1 MRLSTKGR
9 YAVTAMIDLALHQE
23 ESQLVSLAEISEVQG
38 ISLSY
43 LEQLFARL
51 RRYDIVK
58 GVRGPGGGYRLAR
71 PASDISIADI
81 INAVDEKLDATRC
94 AGHENCQDG
103 RKCITH
109 ELWFDLSQRIYGF
122 LHNVSLQEVVSSA
135 EVKRLCREQDQR
147 IHFRKLSQV
156 DKQADK
162 ANTMETSAMEK
173 P

>member
-9 YAVTAMIDLALHQE
+9 YAVTAMIDLALHQDE
-23 ESQLVSLAEISEVQG
+23 RLVSLAEISEVQD

-43 LEQLFARL
+43 LEQLFSRL
-51 RRYDIVK
+51 RKYEIVE

-71 PASDISIADI
+71 EPDDISIADI

-94 AGHENCQDG
+94 EGHENCQSG

-122 LHNVSLQEVVSSA
+122 LHDMTLEDVISSR
-135 EVKRLCREQDQR
+135 EVKRLSKDQ
-147 IHFRKLSQV
+147 
-156 DKQADK
+156 DKQI
-162 ANTMETSAMEK
+162 NTDNLNLRIRR
-173 P
+173 

>member
-9 YAVTAMIDLALHQE
+9 YAVTAMIDLALHQDE
-23 ESQLVSLAEISEVQG
+23 RLVSLSEISEVQD

-43 LEQLFARL
+43 LEQLFSKL
-51 RRYDIVK
+51 RRYEIVE

-71 PASDISIADI
+71 PSDEISIADI

-94 AGHENCQDG
+94 SGHEDCQSG

-122 LHNVSLQEVVSSA
+122 LHDITLADVVTSA
-135 EVKRLCREQDQR
+135 EVKRLSKEQDHR
-147 IHFRKLSQV
+147 ISTENLHLKVKR
-156 DKQADK
+156 
-162 ANTMETSAMEK
+162 
-173 P
+173 

>member
-23 ESQLVSLAEISEVQG
+23 DRLVSLAEISEVQD

-43 LEQLFARL
+43 LEQLFSRL
-51 RRYDIVK
+51 RKYDIVE

-71 PASDISIADI
+71 APDDISIADI

-94 AGHENCQDG
+94 EGHENCQSG

-122 LHNVSLQEVVSSA
+122 LHDLTLEEVISSR
-135 EVKRLCREQDQR
+135 EVRQLSKDQ
-147 IHFRKLSQV
+147 
-156 DKQADK
+156 DKQI
-162 ANTMETSAMEK
+162 NTDNLNLK
-173 P
+173 IRR

>member
-9 YAVTAMIDLALHQE
+9 YAVTAMIDLALHQNE
-23 ESQLVSLAEISEVQG
+23 RLVSLAEISEVQD

-43 LEQLFARL
+43 LEQLFSKL
-51 RRYDIVK
+51 RRYEIVE

-71 PASDISIADI
+71 DADEISIADI

-94 AGHENCQDG
+94 AGHENCQGG

-122 LHNVSLQEVVSSA
+122 LHDITLADVITST
-135 EVKRLCREQDQR
+135 EVKRLSAEQDQL
-147 IHFRKLSQV
+147 I
-156 DKQADK
+156 
-162 ANTMETSAMEK
+162 SAENLNLK
-173 P
+173 VKR

>member
-9 YAVTAMIDLALHQE
+9 YAVTAMIDLALHQNE
-23 ESQLVSLAEISEVQG
+23 RLVSLAEISEVQE

-43 LEQLFARL
+43 LEQLFSRL
-51 RRYDIVK
+51 RRYDIVE

-71 PASDISIADI
+71 EADDISIADI

-94 AGHENCQDG
+94 SGHENCQGG

-122 LHNVSLQEVVSSA
+122 LHDMTLADVIAST
-135 EVKRLCREQDQR
+135 EVKRLSNAQD
-147 IHFRKLSQV
+147 KLVNASMNLKV
-156 DKQADK
+156 RR
-162 ANTMETSAMEK
+162 
-173 P
+173 

>member
-9 YAVTAMIDLALHQE
+9 YAVTAMIDLTLHQDE
-23 ESQLVSLAEISEVQG
+23 RLVSLAEISEVQD

-43 LEQLFARL
+43 LEQLFSRL
-51 RRYDIVK
+51 RRYEIVE

-71 PASDISIADI
+71 PADEISIADI

-94 AGHENCQDG
+94 SGHENCQNG

-122 LHNVSLQEVVSSA
+122 LHDMSLADVVGTA
-135 EVKRLCREQDQR
+135 EVKRLSADQDKR
-147 IHFRKLSQV
+147 VNAENLNLKIRR
-156 DKQADK
+156 
-162 ANTMETSAMEK
+162 
-173 P
+173 

>member
-9 YAVTAMIDLALHQE
+9 YAVTAMIDLALHQDKR
-23 ESQLVSLAEISEVQG
+23 LVSLSEISEVQD

-43 LEQLFARL
+43 LEQLFSRL
-51 RRYDIVK
+51 RRYEIVE

-71 PASDISIADI
+71 SADDISIADI

-94 AGHENCQDG
+94 SGHENCQGG

-122 LHNVSLQEVVSSA
+122 LHDLTLSDVITSA
-135 EVKRLCREQDQR
+135 EVKRLSEEQDQR
-147 IHFRKLSQV
+147 VNAENLNIKVKR
-156 DKQADK
+156 
-162 ANTMETSAMEK
+162 
-173 P
+173 

>member
-9 YAVTAMIDLALHQE
+9 YAVTAMIDLALHQNE
-23 ESQLVSLAEISEVQG
+23 RLVSLAEISEVQN

-43 LEQLFARL
+43 LEQLFSRL
-51 RRYDIVK
+51 RRYEIVE

-71 PASDISIADI
+71 EADDISIADI

-94 AGHENCQDG
+94 SGHENCQGG

-122 LHNVSLQEVVSSA
+122 LHDLSLADVVESS
-135 EVKRLCREQDQR
+135 EVKRLSMAQDKR
-147 IHFRKLSQV
+147 IN
-156 DKQADK
+156 ADSLVLK
-162 ANTMETSAMEK
+162 GK
-173 P
+173 R

>member
-9 YAVTAMIDLALHQE
+9 YAVTAMIDLALHQDE
-23 ESQLVSLAEISEVQG
+23 RLVSLAEISEVQE

-43 LEQLFARL
+43 LEQLFSRL
-51 RRYDIVK
+51 RKYDIVE

-71 PASDISIADI
+71 EPDDISIADI

-94 AGHENCQDG
+94 SGHEDCQGG

-122 LHNVSLQEVVSSA
+122 LHDMSLSDVIESA
-135 EVKRLCREQDQR
+135 EVRRLSKEQDQL
-147 IHFRKLSQV
+147 ISIEGLHVKLRR
-156 DKQADK
+156 
-162 ANTMETSAMEK
+162 
-173 P
+173 

>member
-9 YAVTAMIDLALHQE
+9 YAVTAMIDLALHQDE
-23 ESQLVSLAEISEVQG
+23 RLVSLAEISEVQD

-43 LEQLFARL
+43 LEQLFSRL
-51 RRYDIVK
+51 RKYEIVE

-71 PASDISIADI
+71 EADDISIADI

-94 AGHENCQDG
+94 EGHENCQSG

-122 LHNVSLQEVVSSA
+122 LHDLTLEEVISSR
-135 EVKRLCREQDQR
+135 EIKRLSKDQDKR
-147 IHFRKLSQV
+147 I
-156 DKQADK
+156 
-162 ANTMETSAMEK
+162 NTENLNLK
-173 P
+173 VRR

>member
-23 ESQLVSLAEISEVQG
+23 ERLVSLSEISEVQD

-43 LEQLFARL
+43 LEQLFSKL
-51 RRYDIVK
+51 RRYEIVE

-71 PASDISIADI
+71 ASSDISIADI

-94 AGHENCQDG
+94 SGHEDCQGG
-103 RKCITH
+103 RKCLTH

-122 LHNVSLQEVVSSA
+122 LHDITLADVIAST
-135 EVKRLCREQDQR
+135 EVKRLSAEQDNLISSENLHLKVKR
-147 IHFRKLSQV
+147 
-156 DKQADK
+156 
-162 ANTMETSAMEK
+162 
-173 P
+173 

>member
-9 YAVTAMIDLALHQE
+9 YAVTAMIDLALHQQE
-23 ESQLVSLAEISEVQG
+23 RLVSLAEISEVQD

-43 LEQLFARL
+43 LEQLFSRL
-51 RRYDIVK
+51 RKYEIVE

-71 PASDISIADI
+71 DADEISIADI

-94 AGHENCQDG
+94 EGHENCQGG

-122 LHNVSLQEVVSSA
+122 LHDMTLADVITSR
-135 EVKRLCREQDQR
+135 EVKRLSKEQDKR
-147 IHFRKLSQV
+147 INMDNLNLKVKR
-156 DKQADK
+156 
-162 ANTMETSAMEK
+162 
-173 P
+173 

>member
-9 YAVTAMIDLALHQE
+9 YAVTAMIDLALHQDKR
-23 ESQLVSLAEISEVQG
+23 LVSLAEISEVQD

-43 LEQLFARL
+43 LEQLFSRL
-51 RRYDIVK
+51 RKYEIVE

-71 PASDISIADI
+71 DAEDISIADI

-94 AGHENCQDG
+94 EGHENCQGG

-122 LHNVSLQEVVSSA
+122 LHDMTLADVVTSR
-135 EVKRLCREQDQR
+135 EVKRLSKEQD
-147 IHFRKLSQV
+147 KLINSESLNLKV
-156 DKQADK
+156 RR
-162 ANTMETSAMEK
+162 
-173 P
+173 

>member
-9 YAVTAMIDLALHQE
+9 YAVTAMIDLALHQDE
-23 ESQLVSLAEISEVQG
+23 RLVSLAEISEVQD

-43 LEQLFARL
+43 LEQLFSRL
-51 RRYDIVK
+51 RRYDIVE

-71 PASDISIADI
+71 EADDISIADI

-94 AGHENCQDG
+94 SGHENCQGG

-122 LHNVSLQEVVSSA
+122 LHDMSLADVVEST
-135 EVKRLCREQDQR
+135 EVKRLSKAQDELVNAGNIAIKIR
-147 IHFRKLSQV
+147 R
-156 DKQADK
+156 
-162 ANTMETSAMEK
+162 
-173 P
+173 

>member
-9 YAVTAMIDLALHQE
+9 YAVTAMIDLALHQDE
-23 ESQLVSLAEISEVQG
+23 RLVSLAEISEVQN

-43 LEQLFARL
+43 LEQLFSRL
-51 RRYDIVK
+51 RKYEIVE

-71 PASDISIADI
+71 EPDDISIADI

-94 AGHENCQDG
+94 EGHENCQHG

-122 LHNVSLQEVVSSA
+122 LHDLTLEDVISSREVR
-135 EVKRLCREQDQR
+135 RLSKDQDRQISTDNLNLR
-147 IHFRKLSQV
+147 IRR
-156 DKQADK
+156 
-162 ANTMETSAMEK
+162 
-173 P
+173 

>member
-9 YAVTAMIDLALHQE
+9 YAVTAMIDLALHQDE
-23 ESQLVSLAEISEVQG
+23 RLVSLAEISEVQD

-43 LEQLFARL
+43 LEQLFSRL
-51 RRYDIVK
+51 RKYEIVE

-71 PASDISIADI
+71 DPDDISIADI

-94 AGHENCQDG
+94 EGHENCQSG

-122 LHNVSLQEVVSSA
+122 LHDLTLEDIISSK
-135 EVKRLCREQDQR
+135 EVKRLSKDQDR
-147 IHFRKLSQV
+147 LI
-156 DKQADK
+156 
-162 ANTMETSAMEK
+162 NTDNLNLRVRR
-173 P
+173 

>member
-9 YAVTAMIDLALHQE
+9 YAVTAMIDLALHQDE
-23 ESQLVSLAEISEVQG
+23 RLVSLSEISEVQD

-43 LEQLFARL
+43 LEQLFSKL
-51 RRYDIVK
+51 RRYEIVK

-71 PASDISIADI
+71 DPADISIADI

-94 AGHENCQDG
+94 SGHEDCQHG

-122 LHNVSLQEVVSSA
+122 LHDITLADVIATS
-135 EVKRLCREQDQR
+135 EVKRLSREQDR
-147 IHFRKLSQV
+147 LISTDNLHLKIKR
-156 DKQADK
+156 
-162 ANTMETSAMEK
+162 
-173 P
+173 

>member
-23 ESQLVSLAEISEVQG
+23 DRLVSLAEISEVQD

-43 LEQLFARL
+43 LEQLFSRL
-51 RRYDIVK
+51 RKYDIVE

-71 PASDISIADI
+71 EPDDISIADI

-94 AGHENCQDG
+94 EGHENCQSG

-122 LHNVSLQEVVSSA
+122 LHDLTLEDIISSR
-135 EVKRLCREQDQR
+135 EVKRLSKDQ
-147 IHFRKLSQV
+147 
-156 DKQADK
+156 DKQI
-162 ANTMETSAMEK
+162 NTDNLNLRIRR
-173 P
+173 